1 MAKALGVPVSDYTYD
16 DCRLMA
22 HSKRLNLPRAHCLPE
37 VQKLRQRLNISD
49 HEKKAVNAG
58 LLRKHDGYM
67 SPREFARFLDLGKEE
82 ANSAAL
88 RHLCKLY
95 EKNMNDDEMDVREYL
110 LGVLAC
116 EEEADTPLDVLRIA
130 CKIYD
135 RTCTGRLSIFDW
147 TNAIQKAIP
156 AVCDEEAAELFILL
170 DRNQQGYITC
180 EMFENFA
187 RNKAEFAYLFQL
199 SKEEQHQHQH

>member
-16 DCRLMA
+16 DCRLMV
-22 HSKRLNLPRAHCLPE
+22 HSKRLNLPRAPCLPE
-37 VQKLRQRLNISD
+37 VMKLRQRLNLVD
-49 HEKKAVNAG
+49 QERKALNAG

-67 SPREFARFLDLGKEE
+67 TRAEFARFLELGKEE

-88 RHLCKLY
+88 HHLCKLY
-95 EKNMNDDEMDVREYL
+95 EKNHNDEEMDIREYL

-116 EEEADTPLDVLRIA
+116 DEDADTPLDVLKLA
-130 CKIYD
+130 CRIYD

-170 DRNQQGYITC
+170 DRNQQGYITL

-187 RNKAEFAYLFQL
+187 RNKAEFANLFQL
-199 SKEEQHQHQH
+199 SQEEQHQHQH